1 MCIEKPSSRS
11 YSPGFSF
18 HDRYELKKLFCS
30 YVVNLMFVIY
40 TNRKHSITDL
50 RMIMAM
56 LKMKIAKLE
65 MKMAKLEMKMAKL
78 EMKMAKLKI
87 KMAMLRMKRSK
98 WVIKKTLLKHLNLRK
113 VAQYL
118 ANPRLLDGQSNSI
131 ICKG

>member
-1 MCIEKPSSRS
+1 M
-11 YSPGFSF
+11 
-18 HDRYELKKLFCS
+18 
-30 YVVNLMFVIY
+30 VNLIFVIY
-40 TNRKHSITDL
+40 TNRKHLITDL
-50 RMIMAM
+50 GMKMAI

-78 EMKMAKLKI
+78 EM

-118 ANPRLLDGQSNSI
+118 PNPRLLDGQNNSI
-131 ICKG
+131 IYKG